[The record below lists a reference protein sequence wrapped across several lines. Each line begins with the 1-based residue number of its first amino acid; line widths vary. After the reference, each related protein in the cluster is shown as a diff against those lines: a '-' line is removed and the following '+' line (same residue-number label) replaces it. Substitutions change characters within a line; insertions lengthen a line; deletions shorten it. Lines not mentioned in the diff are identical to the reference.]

1 MILGLAE
8 KDQSVLEIETLQ
20 IIIEYKWKHYTRFF
34 FLAQLILFVVYI
46 IFFIL
51 DTVAIKHR
59 KVFDASDN
67 NQLAYR
73 IICMIIQ
80 VLLFLYE
87 IMDFRENVRT
97 YLQNVWNLNDI
108 LSFLCYLTFFTVSFT
123 LPAQVYALKALQL
136 AVTITSFIKLCFL
149 IRIFTKLAFLVRMLV
164 NVFYDLRYFLLFF
177 LIVVCMFTTLIHII
191 VDEVEEGYEG
201 IGALSF
207 FVLALRQSVGDYDS
221 STLVSGSQYKILVWI
236 LWFLIM
242 VVGNIVFMNFII
254 AVVSESYENCM
265 ERMIQSMQIA
275 KLYMIEECESLLPRF
290 CYDYPTWFPRYIL
303 LRRQVDSESIGGED
317 NEWQG
322 FIKQMKKYFDQE
334 GQVIRQQFKSQ
345 RFRLD
350 DTKRLIEQTR
360 AKSDLKV
367 SEFKND
373 IRTFN

>member
-20 IIIEYKWKHYTRFF
+20 IIIEYKWKHYTRMF

-51 DTVAIKHR
+51 DTIAIKQR
-59 KVFDASDN
+59 KGFDSTDN

-87 IMDFRENVRT
+87 IVDCRENFFT
-97 YLQNVWNLNDI
+97 YVVNVWNFNDI
-108 LSFLCYLTFFTVSFT
+108 ISFLCYLSFFILSFVGEDK
-123 LPAQVYALKALQL
+123 VYALKALQM

-164 NVFYDLRYFLLFF
+164 SVFFDLRYFLMFF
-177 LIVVCMFTTLIHII
+177 LIVVGMFTTLIHII
-191 VDEVEEGYEG
+191 VDEVEEGYDG
-201 IGALSF
+201 IGDFSF
-207 FVLALRQSVGDYDS
+207 FILALRQSVGDYDS
-221 STLVSGSQYKILVWI
+221 SSLVSGSQFKILVWI

-242 VVGNIVFMNFII
+242 IVGNIVFMNFII

-265 ERMIQSMQIA
+265 ERMVQSMQIA
-275 KLYMIEECESLLPRF
+275 KLYMIEECESLLPKF

-303 LRRQVDSESIGGED
+303 LRREVDSQSIGGAD
-317 NEWQG
+317 DEWQG
-322 FIKQMKKYFDQE
+322 FIKQMKKYFD
-334 GQVIRQQFKSQ
+334 
-345 RFRLD
+345 
-350 DTKRLIEQTR
+350 
-360 AKSDLKV
+360 
-367 SEFKND
+367 
-373 IRTFN
+373 